1 MCIYFDYLRD
11 LIKSDKK
18 NVDLTKHCADES
30 LADEWSQMKVHI
42 SFYHKKKLH
51 K

>member
-1 MCIYFDYLRD
+1 MCIYFYYLRD

-30 LADEWSQMKVHI
+30 LADEWSQMKVFH
-42 SFYHKKKLH
+42 FTTKKKLH